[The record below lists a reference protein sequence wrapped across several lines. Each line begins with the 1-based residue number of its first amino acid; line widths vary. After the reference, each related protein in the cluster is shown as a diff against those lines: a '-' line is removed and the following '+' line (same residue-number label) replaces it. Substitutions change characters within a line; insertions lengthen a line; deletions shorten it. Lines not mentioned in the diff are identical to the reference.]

1 MALSLS
7 LNAQII
13 QVSGT
18 VKDTEGKPVIGAAV
32 ILAGSQSHGVVTD
45 LDGNYHITL
54 IKDMVNGNHRNIALY
69 QFNYFGSVKINAG
82 QHHTVKSS
90 VSAML

>member
-1 MALSLS
+1 MRRLVTILYSILSMALSLS

-45 LDGNYHITL
+45 SYGLLG
-54 IKDMVNGNHRNIALY
+54 V
-69 QFNYFGSVKINAG
+69 
-82 QHHTVKSS
+82 
-90 VSAML
+90 

>member
-54 IKDMVNGNHRNIALY
+54 PEGHKNPRLEV
-69 QFNYFGSVKINAG
+69 
-82 QHHTVKSS
+82 SS
-90 VSAML
+90 LGYKTESADPTD